1 MGLSRKTSIVVPC
14 FNEAKRL
21 DCTAFEAALGNDTN
35 LEFVFVND
43 GSSDETGE
51 VLTRLRQRAGE
62 RAHVLE
68 LAHNSGKAEAVRQG
82 VLLAFDLG
90 ADYIGYW
97 DADLATPLACIEG
110 LARELEAR
118 RVSMVMGSR
127 VRLMGRHID
136 RRALRHYIGR
146 GFATLA
152 AISLGFAVYDT
163 QCGAKLFRATNVFRQ
178 AFEKHFDSTWTF
190 DVELL
195 KRLKST
201 PGFDIERECVEYPLP
216 EWVDAP
222 GSKLNIAHYPRI
234 LLELG
239 KMALQRVTDRS

>member
-1 MGLSRKTSIVVPC
+1 MGLGRKTLIVVPC
-14 FNEAKRL
+14 YNEAKRL
-21 DCTAFEAALGNDTN
+21 KCEAFESALGSDAN

-43 GSSDETGE
+43 GSKDATGQ
-51 VLTRLRQRAGE
+51 VLAGIRERAGE
-62 RAHVLE
+62 RAHVIE
-68 LAHNSGKAEAVRQG
+68 LARNAGKAEAVRQG
-82 VLLAFDLG
+82 VLAAFEIG
-90 ADYIGYW
+90 AEYIGYW
-97 DADLATPLACIEG
+97 DADLATPLECIEG
-110 LARELEAR
+110 FARELESR
-118 RVSMVMGSR
+118 KVSIVLGSR

-152 AISLGFAVYDT
+152 AFSLGFAVYDT
-163 QCGAKLFRATNVFRQ
+163 QCGAKLFRATQVFRRVFISP
-178 AFEKHFDSTWTF
+178 FELNWTF

-195 KRLKST
+195 KRLKQT
-201 PGFDIERECVEYPLP
+201 PGFDVERECVEYPLP

-222 GSKLNIAHYPRI
+222 GSKLNVAHYPRI